1 MDRWVA
7 PPKQVASPTW
17 SCPPPC
23 KQDLGGPNHIWLLQ
37 WLASEGLLNISEGV
51 LKFAAVLKKVI
62 MPHTGVS
69 KLSEIWGKYDHSLRL
84 SFLLLVHINLI
95 LHISQK

>member
-1 MDRWVA
+1 MRDYMDRWVA

-23 KQDLGGPNHIWLLQ
+23 KQDLRGPNHIWFLQ

-51 LKFAAVLKKVI
+51 LKFPAVLKKVI

-69 KLSEIWGKYDHSLRL
+69 KLSEIWGK
-84 SFLLLVHINLI
+84 I
-95 LHISQK
+95 